1 MNIQRYIFF
10 AMSFVLVSMIAFML
24 MLAVT
29 EMPVYGNPDNPPFN
43 FVWERYVYQ
52 GVEESGGTNLVS
64 NVLLDYRGYDTL
76 MESTVLFV
84 TVVAI
89 MLVWGTTA
97 TSQKEK
103 EEQEK
108 ELKRQKKLEKQKQK
122 EMKQQESD
130 LNGNE

>member
-1 MNIQRYIFF
+1 MKMQRYIFF

-108 ELKRQKKLEKQKQK
+108 ELKKLKKQK
-122 EMKQQESD
+122 EKEKKQQQESD
-130 LNGNE
+130 FNGNE